1 MKMKIVF
8 WGTPQFSVFSLQ
20 EILKSKHTVSA
31 VVTTPDKQKGRG
43 MQIQKSDVKIF
54 AEENDIR
61 ILQPEN
67 FNEENFIESLKSIS
81 ADVFAVV
88 AFKILPPE
96 IFELPK
102 QGTFNL
108 HASLLPKYR
117 GAAPI
122 QWALING
129 ETQTGVTTF
138 KIQKKVDTGNIY
150 FQEKVLIHED
160 DNFKTLHDK
169 LAAVGANLVVKT
181 LDAIETERVI
191 LQSQNDAE
199 ATPAPKITKE
209 ICMMNFNSSAI
220 SLKNLVRG
228 LSPFP
233 SAFFIHNDKKLKIYR
248 AAVADSHRFNPGEI
262 KTIDGKI
269 FIGTATSALEIL
281 ELQLEGRK
289 KLTAEEF
296 LRGYSFS

>member
-1 MKMKIVF
+1 MNIVF
-8 WGTPQFSVFSLQ
+8 WGTPKFSVFSLQ
-20 EILKSKHTVSA
+20 EILKSRHTVCA
-31 VVTTPDKQKGRG
+31 VVTIPDKQKGRG

-61 ILQPEN
+61 VLQPEN
-67 FNEENFIESLKSIS
+67 FSEERFIDSLKSIA
-81 ADVFAVV
+81 ADVFVVV

-96 IFELPK
+96 IFEIPK

-108 HASLLPKYR
+108 HGSLLPKYR

-129 ETQTGVTTF
+129 DSETGVTTF
-138 KIQKKVDTGNIY
+138 KIQKKADTGNIY
-150 FQEKVLIHED
+150 FQEKVFIHED
-160 DNFKTLHDK
+160 DNFQSLHDK
-169 LAAVGANLVVKT
+169 LAVIGAKLVVKT
-181 LDAIETERVI
+181 LDAIESESVI
-191 LQSQNDAE
+191 LQAQNDAE
-199 ATPAPKITKE
+199 ATLAPKITKE
-209 ICMMNFNSSAI
+209 ICEMDFNSSALA
-220 SLKNLVRG
+220 LKNLVRG

-233 SAFFIHNDKKLKIYR
+233 SAFFMHNDKKLKIFR
-248 AAVADSHRFNPGEI
+248 AAIAESHRFKPGEI

-289 KLTAEEF
+289 KLAAEEF